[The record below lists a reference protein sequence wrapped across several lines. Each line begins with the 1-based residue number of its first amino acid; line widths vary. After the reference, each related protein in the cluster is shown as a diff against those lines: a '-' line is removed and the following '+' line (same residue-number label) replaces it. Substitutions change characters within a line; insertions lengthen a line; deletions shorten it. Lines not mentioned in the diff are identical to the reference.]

1 MHFRTRLHPVAHR
14 RFPQI
19 VSNVS
24 SAGVSNMLVEH
35 RGILQKFFIS
45 SFGSVWY
52 SDIDTGSLWKNVMW
66 IGSWFSDWPI
76 WEWTIILYRWNR
88 VGWKDENTFQN
99 ITLEIQIKSNQF
111 EWFYFV
117 VNRLQVIQLE
127 KFNGRI
133 QIIYHHLLDVFVVNR
148 TLITLVQNL
157 E

>member
-1 MHFRTRLHPVAHR
+1 MHFRTRVNPVAHKI
-14 RFPQI
+14 FPQI

-76 WEWTIILYRWNR
+76 WEWTIIFYRWNR
-88 VGWKDENTFQN
+88 IGWNDENSFKILHNLELRHPPPFTYRHPKCSDTDTFDFLYVKVS
-99 ITLEIQIKSNQF
+99 ITELQKG
-111 EWFYFV
+111 
-117 VNRLQVIQLE
+117 LQV
-127 KFNGRI
+127 N
-133 QIIYHHLLDVFVVNR
+133 
-148 TLITLVQNL
+148 
-157 E
+157 